1 MAIPKAIEHMR
12 SGSGGLEI
20 IPIISTDGLTYTGTA
35 KSIKEYKDGM
45 IIGLIPN
52 MNNIATNPITNITI
66 NINNLGALKLTQY
79 YIKKEH
85 SDNGLGCWHSNT
97 AVEANF
103 LYKDEAFIGQIQ
115 LGSSS
120 GDYILPI
127 NPGLDLAQITNGS
140 IGSNLSVTANSSYL
154 NNNILRNIKVSTSA
168 PTASDGSVGDIW
180 IQYFA

>member
-45 IIGLIPN
+45 IIGLITN

-79 YIKKEH
+79 YIKKDYSTHVDYYKKYTEIDL
-85 SDNGLGCWHSNT
+85 SD
-97 AVEANF
+97 
-103 LYKDEAFIGQIQ
+103 QIEF
-115 LGSSS
+115 
-120 GDYILPI
+120 
-127 NPGLDLAQITNGS
+127 T
-140 IGSNLSVTANSSYL
+140 
-154 NNNILRNIKVSTSA
+154 
-168 PTASDGSVGDIW
+168 
-180 IQYFA
+180 IQNKED

>member
-12 SGSGGLEI
+12 SGSSGLEI

-103 LYKDEAFIGQIQ
+103 LYKDEAFIG
-115 LGSSS
+115 
-120 GDYILPI
+120 
-127 NPGLDLAQITNGS
+127 
-140 IGSNLSVTANSSYL
+140 
-154 NNNILRNIKVSTSA
+154 
-168 PTASDGSVGDIW
+168 
-180 IQYFA
+180 